1 MDVRYI
7 CKINK
12 VYPNYRELK
21 KLRDIS
27 LQKAKL
33 NKKDTCIKNKC
44 LFYNVLYA
52 EGKDWI
58 MIEKY
63 NVTSK
68 K

>member
-21 KLRDIS
+21 K
-27 LQKAKL
+27 ANL
-33 NKKDTCIKNKC
+33 NKKDSSIKKQES
-44 LFYNVLYA
+44 FYNVLYI

-58 MIEKY
+58 IVEKY
-63 NVTSK
+63 NITSEK
-68 K
+68 

>member
-21 KLRDIS
+21 K
-27 LQKAKL
+27 AKL
-33 NKKDTCIKNKC
+33 NKKDSSIKKQES
-44 LFYNVLYA
+44 FYNVLYI

-58 MIEKY
+58 IVEKY
-63 NVTSK
+63 NITSEK
-68 K
+68 